1 MRSRPGNPWLVLHLT
16 VVIRLHN
23 GTLFFIFS
31 LSLDAY
37 RCLEH
42 ASCIH
47 DIFDFAPS
55 TSFVRH
61 TDGHFMNYAG
71 NHSTGDTQY
80 NARDAALQGA
90 FLAFSKPPAKPK
102 PLTNTYT
109 GEGNGALLAAT
120 RVGSSP
126 GPRNGA
132 ATGSSAPLTRDWTGP
147 RSVSSRSPVQTGSRS
162 HNSHSLAPPPD
173 TPTRGPSPSNIA
185 ARLAA
190 ARHSPLRPAP
200 QASRNTSPMNERH
213 ANERDVL
220 PPSGGVGSVLA
231 RLETKG
237 SSSQPRRRRDSFDS
251 IKAAGKA
258 TAVRKE
264 HKATDDTPIPPTTS
278 LVKMFEQHRPTTPTR
293 PSDAV
298 PLSTSQHSPPPVRS
312 PKPQRAFKLPPEPI
326 DKAPLAR
333 QKTRT
338 PPPVKP
344 KPKHQIDLLPTP
356 FTDGATYWHTPQKDP
371 MKSPPIKQK
380 PSQLATLKTSTSPP
394 PKPPQRRGSRQAR
407 PQSEDIKRSASM
419 RHKMANSR
427 DSENGP
433 ESPSSFKSAKEVQEE
448 ERLKPAVPPP
458 RRSNTRKPEAVP
470 PSSRPQSTAPMPIA
484 PQKQGRPTTAMR
496 SPTRFSPPRRPT
508 STSGTSPG
516 SVYHNN
522 YQRDSVKQITQ
533 HMTGESLSSAIMG
546 AALASSRNSSP
557 APAQPLGIEP
567 LFPPRKSHHHH
578 HHHHSPFRR
587 SPSPQKQSPPKHT
600 GKMRTTMRKEPSSSE
615 NEDEV
620 ERYKKKGTRIMGIK
634 GRKHPNKHH
643 EGTRNRWRDQ
653 ITDRE
658 RKRYEGV
665 WAANKG
671 LYLPTI
677 PNDDNEISQ
686 DVLNYAVQEI
696 WLRSRLPVHVLEEVW
711 DLVDSRAIGRLK
723 RDEFVVGLWLIDQR
737 LKGRKLPIK
746 VSESVWTSASPVGI
760 KVKVRG

>member
-1 MRSRPGNPWLVLHLT
+1 MS
-16 VVIRLHN
+16 
-23 GTLFFIFS
+23 
-31 LSLDAY
+31 Y
-37 RCLEH
+37 
-42 ASCIH
+42 AS
-47 DIFDFAPS
+47 
-55 TSFVRH
+55 
-61 TDGHFMNYAG
+61 

-80 NARDAALQGA
+80 NVRDAALHGA

-109 GEGNGALLAAT
+109 GGSNGALLAAT
-120 RVGSSP
+120 RVGS
-126 GPRNGA
+126 PRNGA
-132 ATGSSAPLTRDWTGP
+132 AAGSPAPLTRDWTGP
-147 RSVSSRSPVQTGSRS
+147 RGVSNQSPVQTGSRS
-162 HNSHSLAPPPD
+162 HNSHALFVSDDSPN
-173 TPTRGPSPSNIA
+173 RNPSPSNVA

-200 QASRNTSPMNERH
+200 QATTHKSVMNEQH
-213 ANERDVL
+213 ANERDIL
-220 PPSGGVGSVLA
+220 PPSGSVGGVLA
-231 RLETKG
+231 RLETKR
-237 SSSQPRRRRDSFDS
+237 SSPQPRRRRDSFDS
-251 IKAAGKA
+251 RSTTTKTAAS
-258 TAVRKE
+258 RQD
-264 HKATDDTPIPPTTS
+264 HRPTDDTRIPPTTS
-278 LVKMFEQHRPTTPTR
+278 LVKMFEQHRPTTPTK
-293 PSDAV
+293 PVDAI
-298 PLSTSQHSPPPVRS
+298 PLSTAQHSPPPVRS

-344 KPKHQIDLLPTP
+344 KPKHQVELPPTP
-356 FTDGATYWHTPQKDP
+356 FIDGATYFHTPQKEP

-380 PSQLATLKTSTSPP
+380 PSQLTALRTNTTPP
-394 PKPPQRRGSRQAR
+394 PKPPAQRGSRQTR
-407 PQSEDIKRSASM
+407 PQSEDIKRSTST
-419 RHKMANSR
+419 RHRLSNSI
-427 DSENGP
+427 DSEKGP
-433 ESPSSFKSAKEVQEE
+433 SSPSSFKSAKEIQEE
-448 ERLKPAVPPP
+448 EEKLKLALPPP
-458 RRSNTRKPEAVP
+458 RRSNTRKPDAVP
-470 PSSRPQSTAPMPIA
+470 STSRPRSTAPLPIA
-484 PQKQGRPTTAMR
+484 PQKQDRLSTPMR
-496 SPTRFSPPRRPT
+496 SPTRFSPPRPT

-557 APAQPLGIEP
+557 APAQAATIEP
-567 LFPPRKSHHHH
+567 LFPPRKQH
-578 HHHHSPFRR
+578 HHHHSPFHR
-587 SPSPQKQSPPKHT
+587 SPSPPKQSPPKHT

-634 GRKHPNKHH
+634 SRKHPNKHH

-671 LYLPTI
+671 LYLPAT

-686 DVLNYAVQEI
+686 DVLNYAVQDI

-737 LKGRKLPIK
+737 LKGRKLPIR

-760 KVKVRG
+760 KVKVRR